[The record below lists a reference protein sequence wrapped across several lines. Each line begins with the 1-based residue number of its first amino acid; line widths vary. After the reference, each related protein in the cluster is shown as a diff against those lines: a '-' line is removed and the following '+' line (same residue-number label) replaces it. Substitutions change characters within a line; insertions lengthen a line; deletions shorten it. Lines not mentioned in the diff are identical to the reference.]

1 MYVTFSYVP
10 GFDNNIAM
18 DIKPCQHVLD
28 NKIFSLGKFIFTV
41 HIDDSL
47 TGYGVQRKFKR
58 TVSMF

>member
-28 NKIFSLGKFIFTV
+28 NKIFLWENLYLLFT
-41 HIDDSL
+41 L
-47 TGYGVQRKFKR
+47 MTL
-58 TVSMF
+58 